1 MENLNMVAENV
12 RKLRAKAGL
21 TQEQL
26 AMFIGISDKELNAYE
41 ENIVEVD
48 LKFIDAVCLF
58 FGVEMLD
65 FFEKD
70 LSSVNTPMALAFR
83 SNELTA
89 IDYEGIRKFKKI
101 IANYTKMKKINAN
114 D

>member
-1 MENLNMVAENV
+1 MENLNMVAGNV
-12 RKLRAKAGL
+12 RKLREKAGL
-21 TQEQL
+21 TQKQL

-41 ENIVEVD
+41 KNIVEVD

-70 LSSVNTPMALAFR
+70 LSSANIPMALAFR
-83 SNELTA
+83 SHDLKEV
-89 IDYEGIRKFKKI
+89 DYEGIRKFKKI